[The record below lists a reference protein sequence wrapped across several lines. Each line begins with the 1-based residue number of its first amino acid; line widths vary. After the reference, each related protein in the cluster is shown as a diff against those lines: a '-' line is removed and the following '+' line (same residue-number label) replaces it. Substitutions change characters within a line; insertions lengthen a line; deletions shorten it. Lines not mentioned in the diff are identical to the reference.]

1 MTKQVTVSARIDV
14 ELRRK
19 LKELGIRPSEVIK
32 KALEREVEERLKKQK
47 TENSPE
53 TLKIAIKEGLTYYD
67 ASYISAAAENNL
79 TLVTDDEKLYK
90 IGKKYVRTVKS
101 DDL

>member
-32 KALEREVEERLKKQK
+32 KALEREVEERLKLRIYGKVERVSEIIRRVGRDAWIK
-47 TENSPE
+47 
-53 TLKIAIKEGLTYYD
+53 AIRE
-67 ASYISAAAENNL
+67 SR
-79 TLVTDDEKLYK
+79 DE
-90 IGKKYVRTVKS
+90 R
-101 DDL
+101 

>member
-32 KALEREVEERLKKQK
+32 KALEREVEERLKMRIYGKVEK
-47 TENSPE
+47 ASEIIRRVGRDAWI
-53 TLKIAIKEGLTYYD
+53 KAIRE
-67 ASYISAAAENNL
+67 SR
-79 TLVTDDEKLYK
+79 DE
-90 IGKKYVRTVKS
+90 R
-101 DDL
+101 

>member
-32 KALEREVEERLKKQK
+32 KALEREVEERLKLQLYEKVERASEIIRRVGRDAWIK
-47 TENSPE
+47 
-53 TLKIAIKEGLTYYD
+53 AIRE
-67 ASYISAAAENNL
+67 SR
-79 TLVTDDEKLYK
+79 DEK
-90 IGKKYVRTVKS
+90 
-101 DDL
+101 

>member
-32 KALEREVEERLKKQK
+32 KALEREVEERLKLRIYRKVERASEIIRRVGRDAWIK
-47 TENSPE
+47 
-53 TLKIAIKEGLTYYD
+53 AIRE
-67 ASYISAAAENNL
+67 SR
-79 TLVTDDEKLYK
+79 DE
-90 IGKKYVRTVKS
+90 R
-101 DDL
+101 

>member
-32 KALEREVEERLKKQK
+32 KALEREVEERLKLQLYRKVERASEIIRRVGRDAWIK
-47 TENSPE
+47 
-53 TLKIAIKEGLTYYD
+53 AIRE
-67 ASYISAAAENNL
+67 SR
-79 TLVTDDEKLYK
+79 DEK
-90 IGKKYVRTVKS
+90 
-101 DDL
+101 